1 MTVGCLISRS
11 SLIIVVIQVLSG
23 FSFVC
28 ILTHSNKFH
37 FSGVVVFVKRV
48 GVVQG
53 LSVGM
58 TGRNTVGDI
67 FSLSIKM
74 LFIIFTLLQLTQSH
88 GKC

>member
-1 MTVGCLISRS
+1 MTVGCHISRS

-23 FSFVC
+23 FSLVC

-37 FSGVVVFVKRV
+37 FSGAVVFVKRV
-48 GVVQG
+48 GVVEG

-67 FSLSIKM
+67 FSLSIEM
-74 LFIIFTLLQLTQSH
+74 LFIISH
-88 GKC
+88 YYN